1 MPSADPPPST
11 APITPIAPV
20 APTRELDA
28 LPRLDARTRRRSLA
42 VETAPPG
49 RYLLVEDGAERRLL
63 PLAAQTTSIG
73 RGVSADVI
81 VSDHTVSRR
90 HALIVRRG
98 SATRVL
104 DDRSTNGTW
113 VNGRRVTEAD
123 LADGDVIVLGRV
135 VVTFSVVPERVP
147 GTAA

>member
-1 MPSADPPPST
+1 MPSAEPPPST
-11 APITPIAPV
+11 DPTTPTAPIT
-20 APTRELDA
+20 PTRELDA
-28 LPRLDARTRRRSLA
+28 LPRLDARTRRRSVE

-73 RGVSADVI
+73 RGMSADVI

-90 HALIVRRG
+90 HALIVWRG
-98 SATRVL
+98 SGTRVL

-123 LADGDVIVLGRV
+123 LTDGDVIVLGRV
-135 VVTFSVVPERVP
+135 VVTFSVVAGPAP
-147 GTAA
+147 GAAA